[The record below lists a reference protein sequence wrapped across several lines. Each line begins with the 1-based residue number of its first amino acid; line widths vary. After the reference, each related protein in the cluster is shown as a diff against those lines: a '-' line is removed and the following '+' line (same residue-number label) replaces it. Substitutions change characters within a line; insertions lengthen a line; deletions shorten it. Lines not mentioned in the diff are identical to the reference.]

1 MLSWWS
7 TVGSSVESTVPTGS
21 WTRDLWCANPV
32 RYPLAHS
39 DFLPVESVPYLW
51 SANPLC
57 YPLNTFQ
64 QKIISYIYFT
74 SSGFREPTL
83 PDKMSIW
90 AIIHYDSSWHEY
102 WRTWAR
108 TVMRNPHMALSGVL
122 CSRPLLISNDKVT
135 VSPSTCHKEITYTYK
150 NMKRSNDLE
159 REYMLTSQ
167 TYMQYF
173 FNWNIFYFLVIR
185 SSSRPQPRTNA
196 RRSWSL
202 MVLICECNHVEYNC
216 AITNQW
222 SSFQCL
228 EVTSGWVTM
237 PIHIAT

>member
-1 MLSWWS
+1 MCCHTVLLSRRLRTRHPTCPLS
-7 TVGSSVESTVPTGS
+7 ALPQRLPTGRKCTVPFES
-21 WTRDLWCANPV
+21 QTRDLC
-32 RYPLAHS
+32 R
-39 DFLPVESVPYLW
+39 
-51 SANPLC
+51 ANPLC

-135 VSPSTCHKEITYTYK
+135 VSPSTCHKESTENLQKHETIKWFRTWIHVDIP
-150 NMKRSNDLE
+150 NLHAI
-159 REYMLTSQ
+159 
-167 TYMQYF
+167 F
-173 FNWNIFYFLVIR
+173 FQLKYLLF
-185 SSSRPQPRTNA
+185 SSHK
-196 RRSWSL
+196 
-202 MVLICECNHVEYNC
+202 I
-216 AITNQW
+216 I
-222 SSFQCL
+222 
-228 EVTSGWVTM
+228 VTPTA
-237 PIHIAT
+237 PN